1 MGIWHSIA
9 QQFRQPSGVFGRIAG
24 FLFRINVEGVEWT
37 IQQLDVQSADHVLE
51 IGFGPGHGIRRVA
64 QLAGQG
70 RIAGVDFSGVMLEQ
84 ATKRNAQAILAGRV
98 DLCLGDAAKLPY
110 PDGSFDKVFGTNV
123 VYFWND
129 PVATVRELRRVTKP
143 GGRLALYVISKDD
156 IGSFKVTQ
164 TGVYRLYSGEELT
177 TLLTQAGFR
186 NARFVTKKER
196 HRTGICGIAEK

>member
-1 MGIWHSIA
+1 M
-9 QQFRQPSGVFGRIAG
+9 
-24 FLFRINVEGVEWT
+24 
-37 IQQLDVQSADHVLE
+37 QSADHVLE